1 MTGPMSGRNFPAEP
15 HGNPQGPRSVSIVRL
30 TANLTPQKRCASD
43 PIAARIA
50 RSCRASA
57 RHRSSATRVIEMTLW
72 SEFLT
77 HQGSGM
83 SKWKQYFPAYQR
95 HLSKFIDQSILLV
108 EIGVSGGGS
117 LQLWKKFLG
126 PFVRIVGIDNDVT
139 CKQFEEDQ
147 ISVRLGSQSDFTF
160 LQSVVEEFGGPDIV
174 IDDGSHR
181 SEDQINAF
189 QFFYPLLTKNGV
201 YAIEDLHVAYWDLQ
215 AGLVPHGKST
225 IDLCKSLVDD
235 LHGRY
240 SRDKRSTFT
249 DTTRSISF
257 YDSLVIFERGIV
269 QNLYAPVIGTDDGN
283 PGIVIDSKGLRVLDA
298 GESVP
303 QDT

>member
-1 MTGPMSGRNFPAEP
+1 
-15 HGNPQGPRSVSIVRL
+15 
-30 TANLTPQKRCASD
+30 
-43 PIAARIA
+43 
-50 RSCRASA
+50 
-57 RHRSSATRVIEMTLW
+57 MTLW

-77 HQGSGM
+77 HKGTGM

-95 HLSKFIDQSILLV
+95 HLAKFIDQSALLV

-126 PFVRIVGIDNDVT
+126 PFVRVVGIDINLL
-139 CKQFEEDQ
+139 CKDFEDDQ
-147 ISVRLGSQSDFTF
+147 IAVRLGNQSDRTF
-160 LQSVVEEFGGPDIV
+160 LQAVVDEFGPPDIV

-201 YAIEDLHVAYWDLQ
+201 YAIEDLHVAYWDKQ
-215 AGLVPHGKST
+215 TGAVPPGKST
-225 IDLCKSLVDD
+225 IDVCKSLIDD

-240 SRDKRSTFT
+240 IKDKRSTFT

-269 QNLYAPVIGTDDGN
+269 QNLYAPVTGTGDGS
-283 PGIVIDSKGLRVLDA
+283 PGIVIDRKGLRVLDA

>member
-1 MTGPMSGRNFPAEP
+1 MTT
-15 HGNPQGPRSVSIVRL
+15 VVR
-30 TANLTPQKRCASD
+30 Q
-43 PIAARIA
+43 
-50 RSCRASA
+50 
-57 RHRSSATRVIEMTLW
+57 
-72 SEFLT
+72 
-77 HQGSGM
+77 
-83 SKWKQYFPAYQR
+83 
-95 HLSKFIDQSILLV
+95 
-108 EIGVSGGGS
+108 
-117 LQLWKKFLG
+117 
-126 PFVRIVGIDNDVT
+126 
-139 CKQFEEDQ
+139 
-147 ISVRLGSQSDFTF
+147 
-160 LQSVVEEFGGPDIV
+160 PDK
-174 IDDGSHR
+174 S
-181 SEDQINAF
+181 

-215 AGLVPHGKST
+215 AGLVPHGESA

-240 SRDKRSTFT
+240 IRDKRSTFT